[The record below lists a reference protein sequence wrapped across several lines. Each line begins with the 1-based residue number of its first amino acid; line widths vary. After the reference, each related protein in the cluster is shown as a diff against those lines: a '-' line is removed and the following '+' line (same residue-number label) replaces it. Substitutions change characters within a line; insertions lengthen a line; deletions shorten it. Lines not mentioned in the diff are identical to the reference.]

1 MKSKK
6 MVILEVVTASCTTIF
21 LFVVFAIVFSILL
34 GQRLEYISGTSL
46 SMLLVFLLLPALT
59 YRKFNLPIKFFNNV
73 YNWKYLVRLIFYII
87 LIFLNY
93 QNKEFLVAMLI
104 VGLAEEFF
112 YRKII
117 LGRLLEIFNVST
129 SLIISSLLFAVI
141 LHNSESFI
149 INITL
154 RMFLGL
160 ILGAIAY
167 KTKDIKDTVFIH
179 TIYNLL
185 V

>member
-1 MKSKK
+1 MKSGKK
-6 MVILEVVTASCTTIF
+6 VILEVITISCTTVF
-21 LFVVFAIVFSILL
+21 LFIFFAIVISILL
-34 GQRLEYISGTSL
+34 GQRLMYLYSTSI
-46 SMLLVFLLLPALT
+46 SMLFVFLILPALL

-73 YNWKYLVRLIFYII
+73 FDYKYLIRLIIYIL
-87 LIFLNY
+87 LIILNY
-93 QNKEFLVAMLI
+93 QNIELLVAMLV
-104 VGLAEEFF
+104 VGLTEEFF

-117 LGRLLEIFNVST
+117 LGRLLETFNVPV
-129 SLIISSLLFAVI
+129 SLIISSLLFAVV
-141 LHNSESFI
+141 LHNSESFVV
-149 INITL
+149 NITL

-179 TIYNLL
+179 TIYDLL

>member
-73 YNWKYLVRLIFYII
+73 FNWKYLVRLIFYII
-87 LIFLNY
+87 LIFFELS
-93 QNKEFLVAMLI
+93 K
-104 VGLAEEFF
+104 
-112 YRKII
+112 
-117 LGRLLEIFNVST
+117 
-129 SLIISSLLFAVI
+129 
-141 LHNSESFI
+141 
-149 INITL
+149 
-154 RMFLGL
+154 
-160 ILGAIAY
+160 
-167 KTKDIKDTVFIH
+167 
-179 TIYNLL
+179 
-185 V
+185 

>member
-1 MKSKK
+1 M
-6 MVILEVVTASCTTIF
+6 
-21 LFVVFAIVFSILL
+21 
-34 GQRLEYISGTSL
+34 
-46 SMLLVFLLLPALT
+46 
-59 YRKFNLPIKFFNNV
+59 
-73 YNWKYLVRLIFYII
+73 
-87 LIFLNY
+87 NY
-93 QNKEFLVAMLI
+93 QNIEFLVAMLI
-104 VGLAEEFF
+104 VGLSEEFF

-117 LGRLLEIFNVST
+117 LGRLLENFNVST